1 MYLVLSGYG
10 YVSEELCL
18 ERCNKS
24 LTNFIAIINTIIKF
38 LLILMGFYLVSV
50 KLLNDDTE
58 VIVKTLMSLTRS
70 SFKTQRCVCG
80 KKN

>member
-18 ERCNKS
+18 ERCNRS

-38 LLILMGFYLVSV
+38 LLILMGVYLVSV
-50 KLLNDDTE
+50 K
-58 VIVKTLMSLTRS
+58 
-70 SFKTQRCVCG
+70 
-80 KKN
+80 